1 MPARGTRPHPG
12 PETQQQKDIKT
23 NFIKEL
29 IIQHI
34 IGSFGLCAK
43 QFLFSKGHHISYLC
57 LKTHRKNMHAAMEP
71 NVLSTRKAAD
81 SPSVVNGSGG
91 RGRASF
97 LPCADNLELNNSI

>member
-1 MPARGTRPHPG
+1 MLGGDTQPHPD

-34 IGSFGLCAK
+34 ISSLGLCAK
-43 QFLFSKGHHISYLC
+43 QLHFFQKDITSWV
-57 LKTHRKNMHAAMEP
+57 LKTHRKDMHVAIEP

-81 SPSVVNGSGG
+81 SPSAVNGNGG
-91 RGRASF
+91 GGRASF
-97 LPCADNLELNNSI
+97 LPCADNLVFNNSI